1 MEMDML
7 WQIGHGGSP
16 FMQALTARPG
26 AVTLGCDYGA
36 ACDTAPEPKGN
47 AMKHSTMP
55 RRAALL
61 AALGLAG
68 AQGAAAQ
75 PAGRWPDR
83 PIRFI
88 VAFPAGSGTDVTTR
102 NFTDALSAELGQ
114 PVVVDNRGGAN
125 GFIASEAVARA
136 RPDGYTFLS
145 TANTTHGSNPA
156 LFHRLPYDPIAD
168 FAPVALIG
176 VGVLLVVVNNDLP
189 IRNMRDLV
197 AYGRA
202 NPGKLNFASGSASSR
217 VAGEMFKAMAG
228 VDMVNVTYR
237 SNPLGI
243 TDVIGGVAQ
252 VMFVDATTS
261 MPQAREGRVRAIGV
275 TSRQRVSMM
284 PDVPTVEEQGFPGYE
299 MLSWNAMYAPAGT
312 PPEIVARVNGLVND
326 IMARPAVRERL
337 TASGMVLRP
346 GSPEDL
352 ARFQASEIEK
362 WKRLVRE
369 SGIELQ

>member
-1 MEMDML
+1 M
-7 WQIGHGGSP
+7 
-16 FMQALTARPG
+16 
-26 AVTLGCDYGA
+26 TLGGDYGA
-36 ACDTAPEPKGN
+36 ACDAAPEPEGN
-47 AMKHSTMP
+47 AMKHNVLP

-61 AALGLAG
+61 GALGLAG
-68 AQGAAAQ
+68 TQGAAAQ

-88 VAFPAGSGTDVTTR
+88 VAFPAGSGTDITTR

-156 LFHRLPYDPIAD
+156 LFHRLPYDPVVD

-189 IRNMRDLV
+189 VRSMRELADY
-197 AYGRA
+197 ARA

-217 VAGEMFKAMAG
+217 VAGEMFKSMAG

-275 TSRQRVSMM
+275 TSRQRVAMM
-284 PDVPTVEEQGFPGYE
+284 PDLPTVEEQGFPGYE

-312 PPEIVARVNGLVND
+312 PPEIIARINGLVNE
-326 IMARPAVRERL
+326 IMARPAVRDRL
-337 TASGMVLRP
+337 TANGMVLRP
-346 GSPEDL
+346 GSPDDL
-352 ARFQASEIEK
+352 ARFQAAEIEK

-369 SGIELQ
+369 AGIELQ

>member
-1 MEMDML
+1 
-7 WQIGHGGSP
+7 
-16 FMQALTARPG
+16 
-26 AVTLGCDYGA
+26 
-36 ACDTAPEPKGN
+36 
-47 AMKHSTMP
+47 MKHNVLP

-61 AALGLAG
+61 GALGLAG
-68 AQGAAAQ
+68 TQGAAAQ

-88 VAFPAGSGTDVTTR
+88 VAFPAGSGTDITTR

-156 LFHRLPYDPIAD
+156 LFHRLPYDPVAE

-176 VGVLLVVVNNDLP
+176 AGVLLVVVNNDLP
-189 IRNMRDLV
+189 VRSMQDLV

-299 MLSWNAMYAPAGT
+299 MLSWNAIYAPSGT
-312 PPEIVARVNGLVND
+312 PPVIVTRVNGLVND
-326 IMARPAVRERL
+326 IMARPAVRDRL

-346 GSPEDL
+346 GSPDDL